1 MFAWVLNTP
10 LIFIPFLFMHLID
23 IGCYFRFMHLT
34 LDVFLDLIY
43 LRLGSLYICSYMS
56 ILQFRVNIFVLL
68 IDPQI
73 FLLSF
78 RDTNTLLLNK
88 IRVFYQ
94 HFNLR
99 TNLTFFIIFRNFG
112 STADVVR
119 FIQ

>member
-43 LRLGSLYICSYMS
+43 LRLGSLYICSYMF
-56 ILQFRVNIFVLL
+56 ILQFRVNIFVSL